1 MLSIWIEAEPNATI
15 VAASIPV
22 LRLLFRDV
30 KNSLSSSQSPGSY
43 LRSNNQSKF
52 HASSNVQSN
61 STAKGQMT
69 ERDDNS
75 SERSILDNTDGGFKH
90 TREVVIDYGMKS
102 DFSDRED
109 QSFELQARPRNSQ
122 LRNV

>member
-1 MLSIWIEAEPNATI
+1 
-15 VAASIPV
+15 
-22 LRLLFRDV
+22 
-30 KNSLSSSQSPGSY
+30 
-43 LRSNNQSKF
+43 
-52 HASSNVQSN
+52 
-61 STAKGQMT
+61 MT